1 MQLADHFVV
10 LLRDTVN
17 LSQGRLDLLETRVD
31 SIYAAIRADVG
42 FGAHV
47 TGKSPQG
54 SWAHRTIINP
64 VGDKEYDADFMLLM
78 EDVDGWTP
86 RDYLTKLNSVLG
98 SHSIYGAMP
107 RERKNRCVRI
117 VYANQCHIDIV
128 PSIIRDGLEYI
139 ANYDTD
145 TWERTDTQGFTNW
158 MRTKDSAA
166 RGDLRRVIRLMKYL
180 RDHKNSFTGTRSV
193 ILTTLLG
200 EQVSE
205 ARAAIDPSYYSN
217 VPTSLLHIVSDLDE
231 WLQARPNRPSIA
243 DPSGSGSTFDHRW
256 DDATYE
262 YFRDRINAHA
272 REIREAYESDDY
284 DESLNLWQGIF
295 GAGFVAPKDDKSSGR
310 FGPAAATVGASAG
323 LSGRAG

>member
-1 MQLADHFVV
+1 MQLADHFGV

-17 LSQGRLDLLETRVD
+17 LSQGRLDLLDTRAD
-31 SIYAAIRADVG
+31 SIYAAIRADSI
-42 FGAHV
+42 FGAQV

-78 EDVDGWTP
+78 KDVDEWTP
-86 RDYLTKLNSVLG
+86 RDYLTKLNSALG
-98 SHSIYGAMP
+98 SHATYGAMP
-107 RERKNRCVRI
+107 RECKNRCVRI

-128 PSIIRDGLEYI
+128 PSIIRGGLEYI
-139 ANYDTD
+139 ANYETD
-145 TWERTDTQGFTNW
+145 SWERTDTQGFTSW
-158 MRTKDSAA
+158 MKSKDGAA

-205 ARAAIDPSYYSN
+205 VQAAINPSYYSN
-217 VPTSLLHIVSDLDE
+217 VPTSLLHIVSDLDD

-243 DPSGSGSTFDHRW
+243 DPSGSGTTFDHRW
-256 DDATYE
+256 DDATYK
-262 YFRDRINAHA
+262 YFRDRIHAHA
-272 REIREAYESDDY
+272 REIREAYESEDY
-284 DESLNLWQGIF
+284 DESLKLWQGIF
-295 GAGFVAPKDDKSSGR
+295 GSGFVAPKDEKSTGR
-310 FGPAAATVGASAG
+310 FGPAAGTAGASAG